1 MITWAYRHPE
11 WVEGLAKRSKEI
23 ESSTLLNIPTCSGER
38 SSVRGVCRVIE
49 RSEPLADVRS
59 YALPLVLALWQ
70 NDAEDARGYV
80 RRLAEYCSH
89 VLECLCGRAF
99 KGVDEFYV
107 AVYNGRVNKTV
118 RMLTEALGADGTEKL
133 MALLNGYG
141 YFKYYNEIG
150 VRVDYRF
157 EWLGEESTEEELDGE
172 TEGNA
177 YFDTFAQI
185 RMRFAV
191 EPTVEPEDTV
201 KERTVER
208 KVPGE
213 NVNRTV
219 VRTGDETRLFP
230 YYVAMFVSGLLLL
243 WLAFV
248 SLRERK
254 QEREEGAR

>member
-1 MITWAYRHPE
+1 MKRVLNALLSVMLLLALPTVALADTIQPSRNDWQVEYTTAGKMKDNFTSDFYNEAGNLEPGDDITLSVKLVHSNDTAADWYMSNEVVKSLETSVAEGSAYGYRLTYTGPDGNSRTLFDSG
-11 WVEGLAKRSKEI
+11 VVGGDDTEGLAEATNALEDYLFLDNLSKGK
-23 ESSTLLNIPTCSGER
+23 TATVQL
-38 SSVRGVCRVIE
+38 
-49 RSEPLADVRS
+49 
-59 YALPLVLALWQ
+59 
-70 NDAEDARGYV
+70 
-80 RRLAEYCSH
+80 H
-89 VLECLCGRAF
+89 V
-99 KGVDEFYV
+99 
-107 AVYNGRVNKTV
+107 
-118 RMLTEALGADGTEKL
+118 
-133 MALLNGYG
+133 
-141 YFKYYNEIG
+141 
-150 VRVDYRF
+150 
-157 EWLGEESTEEELDGE
+157 ELDGE

-254 QEREEGAR
+254 QEREEGTR